1 MRGLLKCAF
10 LLPYFAMA
18 APTLRTKG
26 ELHEH
31 EVGLRSRYCVLS
43 AACRKNCCE
52 YASNAADLRVH
63 QL

>member
-26 ELHEH
+26 ELQPA
-31 EVGLRSRYCVLS
+31 RSWIAIRCCSVI
-43 AACRKNCCE
+43 RNCCVCCL
-52 YASNAADLRVH
+52 S
-63 QL
+63 